1 VEVEVCKLRTLVV
14 ETSMAIEGPMPSKLR
29 LEVSVMF
36 VPLFLGSFIRTPD
49 PFAETGLN
57 VIWQTGSQ

>member
-1 VEVEVCKLRTLVV
+1 
-14 ETSMAIEGPMPSKLR
+14 MAIEGPMPSKLR

-57 VIWQTGSQ
+57 VMWQTGSQ